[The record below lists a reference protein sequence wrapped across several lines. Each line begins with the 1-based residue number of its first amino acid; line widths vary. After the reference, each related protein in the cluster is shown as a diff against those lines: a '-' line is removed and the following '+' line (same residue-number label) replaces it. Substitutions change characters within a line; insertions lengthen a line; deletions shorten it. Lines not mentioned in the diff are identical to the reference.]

1 MTRGFAAMFSE
12 CRDLLEKQLEVC
24 THEIDDDVLYRNLHR
39 ILERIL
45 HS

>member
-12 CRDLLEKQLEVC
+12 SRDLLEKLLEVC
-24 THEIDDDVLYRNLHR
+24 THAIDDDVLDRNLHR
-39 ILERIL
+39 ILQRIL